1 MLRTL
6 LRNVLSNWAG
16 FLVEA
21 CVAFYLSPF
30 VIHTLGDTSYGI
42 WILLTSL
49 TGYFGI
55 LNLGLRP
62 AINKYVAEFSAK
74 GDERRLNETVNAV
87 LSIYA
92 GLATLVVLVTV
103 AVFVSLD
110 SLHAP
115 AELLQNRWV
124 VIIFGLQVALSLPAV
139 VFGGVLSGMQRY
151 DLHNAI
157 GVSTNLVRAIVT
169 VLLLRQY
176 PTLMTLASITFGASL
191 IGYVLL
197 AWAARRQCPSLRL
210 RLGKSSSETLLMLFR
225 YSGIAALITLGTRLF
240 FYADSFIVG
249 GLVSLAAV
257 THYAIATSLI
267 SYVKSF
273 IGEST
278 TVLNPAAS
286 ALAAGDREDKLRT
299 LAVYAT
305 RLSLALTLPL
315 SLGLIFLGREFIVLW
330 MGPSYAGSATI
341 LAILAGMLSLSIA
354 QSGTVSIL
362 YGLGR
367 HNTFVKLVMIEGVL
381 NVALSIALGTIWGLV
396 GIALGNGIAATVLG
410 ALLLPRLVSREMR
423 IPMGTYLREAF
434 LPPLL
439 AAVPMAVVL
448 AGMVAMTSSYSWP
461 LFIVRGAIAVAV
473 YAPVAFFTCL
483 SAPDRGRAY
492 GFLRQLFGT
501 LATRRS

>member
-49 TGYFGI
+49 TGYFGL

-74 GDERRLNETVNAV
+74 GDERRLNETVSTV
-87 LSIYA
+87 LSIYV
-92 GLATLVVLVTV
+92 GLGIVVVLLSVGL
-103 AVFVSLD
+103 FFSLD
-110 SLHAP
+110 SFRLP
-115 AELLQNRWV
+115 AELLENRWV

-151 DLHNAI
+151 DIHNAI
-157 GVSTNLVRAIVT
+157 SVPTNLTRAAAT
-169 VLLLRQY
+169 VLLLPLS

-191 IGYVLL
+191 VSYVLL
-197 AWAARRQCPSLRL
+197 VWAARRQCPSLRL
-210 RLGKSSSETLLMLFR
+210 RLGKSSTETLLMLFR

-249 GLVSLAAV
+249 GLVSIAAV
-257 THYAIATSLI
+257 THYSIATSLI

-278 TVLNPAAS
+278 NMLNPAAS
-286 ALAAGDREDKLRT
+286 ALSAGAREDKLRT
-299 LAVYAT
+299 LAIYST
-305 RLSLALTLPL
+305 RMSLALTLPL
-315 SLGLIFLGREFIVLW
+315 TLGLIFLGREFIVLW
-330 MGPSYAGSATI
+330 MGPDYSGSATI
-341 LAILAGMLSLSIA
+341 LAILAGMLSLSVA
-354 QSGTVSIL
+354 QTGTVSIL

-367 HNTFVKLVMIEGVL
+367 HNTFVKLVLIEGVL
-381 NVALSIALGTIWGLV
+381 NVGLSIALGSVWGLV
-396 GIALGNGIAATVLG
+396 GVALGNGIAASVLG
-410 ALLLPRLVSREMR
+410 IVLLPRLVCREMS
-423 IPMGTYLREAF
+423 IPLGTYFREAF
-434 LPPLL
+434 LAPLL
-439 AAVPMAVVL
+439 SAIPMALVL
-448 AGMVAMTSSYSWP
+448 AVMVGTPSSYSWP
-461 LFIVRGAIAVAV
+461 HFLARGLVAVGV
-473 YAPVAFFTCL
+473 YAPVAFFSCLNTSERGKAYWVVRRLLSTL
-483 SAPDRGRAY
+483 SARW
-492 GFLRQLFGT
+492 
-501 LATRRS
+501 S

>member
-74 GDERRLNETVNAV
+74 GDERRLNETVSTV
-87 LSIYA
+87 LSIYV
-92 GLATLVVLVTV
+92 GLGTIVVLVS
-103 AVFVSLD
+103 AGLFSSLD
-110 SLHAP
+110 SFRLP
-115 AELLQNRWV
+115 AELLENRWV
-124 VIIFGLQVALSLPAV
+124 VIIFGLQLALSLPAV
-139 VFGGVLSGMQRY
+139 VFGGVVSGMQRY
-151 DLHNAI
+151 DIHNAI
-157 GVSTNLVRAIVT
+157 GVSTNLARAIAT
-169 VLLLRQY
+169 VLVLPRY

-191 IGYVLL
+191 VGYVLL
-197 AWAARRQCPSLRL
+197 AWAARRQCPSLQL
-210 RLGKSSSETLLMLFR
+210 RLGKSSAETLLMLFR
-225 YSGIAALITLGTRLF
+225 YSGIAALITLGTQLF

-249 GLVSLAAV
+249 GLISIAAV

-278 TVLNPAAS
+278 TMLNPAAS
-286 ALAAGDREDKLRT
+286 ALAAGNREDMLRT
-299 LAVYAT
+299 LAIYST
-305 RLSLALTLPL
+305 RLSLALTLPIA
-315 SLGLIFLGREFIVLW
+315 LGLMFLGKEFIVLW
-330 MGPSYAGSATI
+330 MGPNYSGSATI

-354 QSGTVSIL
+354 QTGTVSIL

-367 HNTFVKLVMIEGVL
+367 HNTFVKLVLIEGIL
-381 NVALSIALGTIWGLV
+381 NVGLSITLASVWGLV
-396 GIALGNGIAATVLG
+396 GIALGNGIAASVLG
-410 ALLLPRLVSREMR
+410 VVLLPRLVCREMR
-423 IPMGTYLREAF
+423 IPITTYFREAF
-434 LPPLL
+434 LAPLVS
-439 AAVPMAVVL
+439 AIPMALVL
-448 AGMVAMTSSYSWP
+448 ALLVVTSSSYTWP
-461 LFIVRGAIAVAV
+461 HFIVCGFISVGV
-473 YAPVAFFTCL
+473 YAPVAFFCCL
-483 SAPDRGRAY
+483 NASERSKTYWFVR
-492 GFLRQLFGT
+492 RLFST
-501 LATRRS
+501 FATRWS

>member
-74 GDERRLNETVNAV
+74 GDERRLNETISAV
-87 LSIYA
+87 LSLYV
-92 GLATLVVLVTV
+92 GLGILVVLVS
-103 AVFVSLD
+103 FGLFWSLD
-110 SLHAP
+110 SFPFP

-124 VIIFGLQVALSLPAV
+124 VVIFGLQVALSLPAV

-151 DLHNAI
+151 DIHNAI
-157 GVSTNLVRAIVT
+157 GVSTNLARALVT
-169 VLLLRQY
+169 VFVLQRS
-176 PTLMTLASITFGASL
+176 PTLMTLATITFGASL
-191 IGYVLL
+191 VGYVLL
-197 AWAARRQCPSLRL
+197 AWAARRQCPSLQL

-225 YSGIAALITLGTRLF
+225 YSGIAALISLGTRLF

-249 GLVSLAAV
+249 GLVSIAAV
-257 THYAIATSLI
+257 THYAVATSLI

-278 TVLNPAAS
+278 NVLNPAAS
-286 ALAAGDREDKLRT
+286 ALAAGDKEDKLRT
-299 LAVYAT
+299 LATYST

-315 SLGLIFLGREFIVLW
+315 ALGLMFLGREFIVLW
-330 MGPSYAGSATI
+330 MGPNYSGSATI

-381 NVALSIALGTIWGLV
+381 NVGLSIGLGSVWGLV
-396 GIALGNGIAATVLG
+396 GIALGNGIAASALG
-410 ALLLPRLVSREMR
+410 VVLLPRLVCRELS
-423 IPMGTYLREAF
+423 IPMATYFREAF
-434 LPPLL
+434 LGPLVSAIPMALVL
-439 AAVPMAVVL
+439 AALVGTA
-448 AGMVAMTSSYSWP
+448 TSYSWP
-461 LFIVRGAIAVAV
+461 HFIARGLIAVGV
-473 YAPVAFFTCL
+473 YAPVAFFCCL
-483 SAPDRGRAY
+483 NASDRSRAY
-492 GFLRQLFGT
+492 G
-501 LATRRS
+501 LARRLLAVS